1 MTLRCWPYVILK
13 VCSLYWGVKIVEA
26 IWSLSGCVTFICVV
40 TAVVTS
46 QREMSTLKSYGE
58 NRFSLSSQI
67 LVFPDLSAAFPSPVY
82 GWKVW
87 CSRTHHL
94 GNSQFIP
101 KLIPRWASVPVGTL
115 ARLQGRGGRWGQNRV
130 ASALLVSRQQFGS
143 FPGSQDQ
150 LGWIPRSAPPYTPA
164 LSRCTG
170 SWEALVCKIQP
181 SSRLAIRINLQADRF
196 WLLL

>member
-13 VCSLYWGVKIVEA
+13 VCSLYWGVKIVDA
-26 IWSLSGCVTFICVV
+26 IWSLSGYVTFVCVV

-46 QREMSTLKSYGE
+46 QREMSTLKSCGE
-58 NRFSLSSQI
+58 NRFSRSSQI

-87 CSRTHHL
+87 CSRIHHL

-115 ARLQGRGGRWGQNRV
+115 ARLQGRGGRWGQKQV
-130 ASALLVSRQQFGS
+130 ASSAAGVQAAVRFLPWQSGPAGLNTSKCSSVHASSVS
-143 FPGSQDQ
+143 
-150 LGWIPRSAPPYTPA
+150 
-164 LSRCTG
+164 
-170 SWEALVCKIQP
+170 VH
-181 SSRLAIRINLQADRF
+181 
-196 WLLL
+196 WLLGSSGM